1 MKVGVL
7 RVNDGGAA
15 AAETEGVNSDGGRG
29 RAREEGVDVNVRE
42 GGAATTTDG

>member
-7 RVNDGGAA
+7 RVNDEGA